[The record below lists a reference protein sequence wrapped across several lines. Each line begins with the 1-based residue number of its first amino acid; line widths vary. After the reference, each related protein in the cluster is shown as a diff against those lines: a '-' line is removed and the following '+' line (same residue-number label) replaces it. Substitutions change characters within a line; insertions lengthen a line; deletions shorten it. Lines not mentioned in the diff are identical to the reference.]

1 MDAGWLLP
9 HELTETEIHDL
20 HKAWAQAAKRSQQA
34 GFEVI
39 ELHSA
44 HGYLGHEFLSPV
56 ANKRTD
62 RYGGSLENRMR
73 FTLELVEQVRAA
85 WPEDKPLFV
94 RLSSVD
100 GVDGGWVL
108 EDSVALARELKKRGV
123 DVIDCSSGGLLGSAT
138 AAKVKRRPGF
148 QVPYAEAIRKQADML
163 TMTVGLILDPKFA
176 EDVLQAGQADLI
188 AIGREALYNPNWAV
202 HAARSL
208 GVESEFSFLPE
219 QYGWW
224 LDRRQKQLDL
234 SLEAPAA
241 KAG

>member
-1 MDAGWLLP
+1 
-9 HELTETEIHDL
+9 
-20 HKAWAQAAKRSQQA
+20 
-34 GFEVI
+34 
-39 ELHSA
+39 
-44 HGYLGHEFLSPV
+44 
-56 ANKRTD
+56 
-62 RYGGSLENRMR
+62 
-73 FTLELVEQVRAA
+73 
-85 WPEDKPLFV
+85 
-94 RLSSVD
+94 
-100 GVDGGWVL
+100 
-108 EDSVALARELKKRGV
+108 
-123 DVIDCSSGGLLGSAT
+123 
-138 AAKVKRRPGF
+138 
-148 QVPYAEAIRKQADML
+148 
-163 TMTVGLILDPKFA
+163 MTVGLILDPKFA